1 MTGSG
6 ETKVPRWLLALLSG
20 ALLALSFPGSG
31 SQGWV
36 AFAALVPLFAAVA
49 GADWRRAG
57 LLGFGAG
64 LVFWIATIPWIAQ
77 TIVRYGGLPWPL
89 AVLVLL
95 GLAGYLALY
104 TAAFCAAV
112 SRVSMGRGVPFVL
125 AAASL
130 WVALE
135 FLRTYLL
142 TGFPWNLLG
151 YSQYRNLPVVQ
162 VAAVTGIYGVSFVVV
177 AVNAALWRVL
187 GRDGGWKQPLAAA
200 ATAGGAVALAIVS
213 AWLPPGAGARPTH
226 EVALVQ
232 GSIDQGV
239 KWDPTSRDGTLA
251 VYRTSTLEAARRGA
265 KLIVW
270 PETSLPFVFDHDG
283 RRAVVQGLARE
294 AGAYVLVGALGSA
307 TEGPRNSAF
316 LIAPDGGL
324 VGRYDKRHLVPFGEY
339 VPLQSLLPFVEVVGG
354 GAIGALESGREAT
367 ILSTPLGRLAV
378 VICYEAIFPAEVRD
392 FFLAGADVLVNI
404 TNDAWFGRSPAP
416 VQHLAMAA
424 FRAVENRA
432 YLVRAANTGI
442 SAVVAPDGRIVQA
455 SALFTRETVAGTI
468 APRVGPSVYTRYGD
482 VFAWAT
488 VAVALA
494 VMWPVGSIRTT
505 SMRRIAEARVALGD
519 EAGRL
524 DARRGVVAGLVAATG
539 AIAAAV
545 WGWRPHAA
553 DGDGYQVIAWWTIP
567 GGEGRFVV
575 IRPDPSATEL
585 AAVGD
590 RMHEEFARHEN
601 GVAMIFDDAQ
611 AARDARHGSR
621 TVGEERFRA
630 ALRRQRAMYVK
641 QDARGEESLLIY
653 ADYPVVRETL
663 RYPRSRNA
671 STQTR

>member
-31 SQGWV
+31 DQGWV
-36 AFAALVPLFAAVA
+36 AFAALVPLLAAVA

-64 LVFWIATIPWIAQ
+64 LVFWIATIPWIAH

-104 TAAFCAAV
+104 TAAFCAMV
-112 SRVSMGRGVPFVL
+112 SRVSVSRGAPFVL

-151 YSQYRNLPVVQ
+151 YSQYRNLLVVQ
-162 VAAVTGIYGVSFVVV
+162 IAAVTGVYGVSFVVV
-177 AVNAALWRVL
+177 AVNAALWRL
-187 GRDGGWKQPLAAA
+187 LARDRGWKEPLAAA
-200 ATAGGAVALAIVS
+200 ATAAGAVTLAIVS

-239 KWDPTSRDGTLA
+239 KWDAASRDATLA

-265 KLIVW
+265 NLIVW
-270 PETSLPFVFDHDG
+270 PETSLPFVFEEG
-283 RRAVVQGLARE
+283 LRRADVQALARE
-294 AGAYVLVGALGSA
+294 TRAYLLVGALGRA
-307 TEGPRNSAF
+307 PEGSRNSAF
-316 LIAPDGGL
+316 LVAPDGEL

-339 VPLQSLLPFVEVVGG
+339 VPLKSLLPFVEVLGG
-354 GAIGALESGREAT
+354 GAIGALRSGGEAT
-367 ILSTPLGRLAV
+367 IFSTPLGRLAV

-404 TNDAWFGRSPAP
+404 TNDAWFGRSAAP

-442 SAVVAPDGRIVQA
+442 SAIVAPDGRIVHA
-455 SALFTRETVAGTI
+455 SGLFTRETISGTI
-468 APRVGPSVYTRYGD
+468 TPRVGPSVYTRYGD
-482 VFAWAT
+482 VFAWVT

-494 VMWPVGSIRTT
+494 VMWPIRSIRR
-505 SMRRIAEARVALGD
+505 SGLRRISEARVALGD
-519 EAGRL
+519 ETGRL
-524 DARRGVVAGLVAATG
+524 DARRSILAGLVAAAG
-539 AIAAAV
+539 AVAAAV

-553 DGDGYQVIAWWTIP
+553 DGAGYQVVAWWTVP

-575 IRPDPSATEL
+575 IRPDPSATDL

-590 RMHEEFARHEN
+590 RMREDFARHEN
-601 GVAMIFDDAQ
+601 GVAMIFDDVQ

-630 ALRRQRAMYVK
+630 ALRHQRAMYVK
-641 QDARGEESLLIY
+641 HSARGEESLVVY
-653 ADYPVVRETL
+653 ADYPIVDQTL
-663 RYPRSRNA
+663 RYPFGRKGA
-671 STQTR
+671 